1 MSKVLAI
8 DDTDNPEIVGQLGAQ
23 LAKLAKISV
32 NIVDGFVIPV
42 GQKLEDG
49 ASNAILTAFDKL
61 GAKSVILRSSVNARV
76 YDSEVIR
83 KVKRDILL
91 DTISYMQKNA
101 ARHGRIIAVVVQRD
115 LEAEVSG
122 TIHSINPVTLDT
134 KEMLIEANLWMN
146 DTVLSGESDADMI
159 IVNKR
164 TGALTL
170 ESDDENEICLTPRQ
184 ISQLHT
190 VCRKISDRFKYET
203 SVDWAYDNG
212 KLFIL
217 RARPIDEKTL
227 ERFK

>member
-8 DDTDNPEIVGQLGAQ
+8 DETDNPEIVGQLGSQ
-23 LAKLAKISV
+23 LAKLAKNGI
-32 NIVDGFVIPV
+32 NIVDGFVVPI
-42 GQKLEDG
+42 GQKLQDG

-61 GAKSVILRSSVNARV
+61 GADSVILRSSVNARL

-83 KVKRDILL
+83 KVSRDTLL
-91 DTISYMQKNA
+91 DTIDYMQKNA
-101 ARHGRIIAVVVQRD
+101 ARRGRIIAVIIQRD

-122 TIHSINPVTLDT
+122 TIHSINPVTLDR

-146 DTVLSGESDADMI
+146 NTVLSGESEADMI

-164 TGALTL
+164 TGALSL

-184 ISQLHT
+184 ISQLYT
-190 VCRKISDRFKYET
+190 VCRKISSRFGYET
-203 SVDWAYDNG
+203 SIDWAYDNG

>member
-1 MSKVLAI
+1 MSKVFAI
-8 DDTDNPEIVGQLGAQ
+8 DDTDNPEVVGQLGAQ
-23 LAKLAKISV
+23 LAKLAKIGVS
-32 NIVDGFVIPV
+32 IVDGFVIPI
-42 GQKLEDG
+42 GQKLEYG
-49 ASNAILTAFDKL
+49 ASNAILTAYDKL
-61 GAKSVILRSSVNARV
+61 GAESVILRSSVNAHT

-83 KVKRDILL
+83 KVRRDNLL

-122 TIHSINPVTLDT
+122 TIHSINPVTLDR

-146 DTVLSGESDADMI
+146 STVLSGESEADMI
-159 IVNKR
+159 IVNRR
-164 TGALTL
+164 TGALAL
-170 ESDDENEICLTPRQ
+170 ESDNENEICLTPRQ

-190 VCRKISDRFKYET
+190 VCRKISSRFGQEM

-217 RARPIDEKTL
+217 RARPIDEKIL